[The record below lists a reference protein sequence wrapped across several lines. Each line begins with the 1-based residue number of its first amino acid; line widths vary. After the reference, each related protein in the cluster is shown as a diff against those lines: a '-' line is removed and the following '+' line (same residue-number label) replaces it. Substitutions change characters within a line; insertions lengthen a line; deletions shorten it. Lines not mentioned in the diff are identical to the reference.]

1 MTLLVAFV
9 AIAVFTI
16 VTYNYLQESRL
27 PELLERY
34 RLRGPAATYSAPES
48 SDQHRHLD
56 LSAPR
61 SLSKAG
67 PAA

>member
-16 VTYNYLQESRL
+16 ITYNYLQESRL

-34 RLRGPAATYSAPES
+34 RPRGPVATDSAPES
-48 SDQHRHLD
+48 SDQRRHLD
-56 LSAPR
+56 LSTPP

-67 PAA
+67 PTA